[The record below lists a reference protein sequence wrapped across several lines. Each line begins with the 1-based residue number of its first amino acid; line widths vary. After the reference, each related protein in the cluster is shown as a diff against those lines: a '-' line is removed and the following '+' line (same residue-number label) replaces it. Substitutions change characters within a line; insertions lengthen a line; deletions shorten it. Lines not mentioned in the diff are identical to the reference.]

1 MPKGRIRHMFPGGNT
16 SKGFFSYYNY
26 IICQENARHIFI
38 IKGGPGVGKSTFM
51 KKTAMEMANK
61 GYNVEFMHCSSD
73 NNSLDGIVIPR
84 VGIAMIDGT
93 APHVVDPKNPGAVD
107 EIIHLGD
114 YWDDAGMSR
123 NRDSIIK
130 INREVGR
137 LFTRAYDYLGAAAR
151 LEEDSALINGWALDE
166 AQINILADE
175 LLEELYSCIPAA
187 SRVGKQR
194 CLFASAITPDGL
206 KNFLDD
212 LLLTEKVI
220 KLGGF
225 PGAGTERLLE
235 RLKAAALEKG
245 FYVEAYYCALHPD
258 KLEHLIIPSLDT
270 ALTTINSYHGT
281 DACISHEIDFCGM
294 LDKNRLKGFA
304 DDLDYNKTEF
314 GELLGKAVGILG
326 KAKSLHDEMETYYIP
341 NMDFEAVQRCWET
354 TMERI
359 LEYSDAAVP
368 AFS

>member
-1 MPKGRIRHMFPGGNT
+1 MPKGKIRHMFPGGNT
-16 SKGFFSYYNY
+16 SRGFFSYYNY
-26 IICQENARHIFI
+26 IICQEEAERIFV

-51 KKTAMEMANK
+51 KKTAMEMVNS
-61 GYNVEFMHCSSD
+61 GYDVEFMHCSSD

-84 VGIAMIDGT
+84 AGIAMIDGT
-93 APHVVDPKNPGAVD
+93 APHIVDPRNPGAVD

-114 YWDDAGMSR
+114 YWNDAGMRR

-137 LFTRAYDYLGAAAR
+137 LFTRVYDYLGAAAR
-151 LEEDSALINGWALDE
+151 LEEDSALINTWALDE
-166 AQINILADE
+166 ARINILAEE
-175 LLEELYSCIPAA
+175 LMEELYSGIPAA
-187 SRVGKQR
+187 SRAGRQR

-206 KNFLDD
+206 KNFLDG

-220 KLGGF
+220 KLNGF
-225 PGAGTERLLE
+225 PGAGTDRLLE

-270 ALTTINSYHGT
+270 ALTTVNYYHGT
-281 DACISHEIDFCGM
+281 DACISREIDFARM
-294 LDKNRLKGFA
+294 LDENRLKAFE
-304 DDLDYNKTEF
+304 DDLEYNGNEF
-314 GELLGKAVGILG
+314 AGLLDRAVCILG
-326 KAKSLHDEMETYYIP
+326 KAKALHDEMETYYIP
-341 NMDFEAVQRCWET
+341 NMDFEAIQRCWES

-359 LEYSDAAVP
+359 LEYSGASAP
-368 AFS
+368 AFG